1 VNRVIALACLAGLAL
16 ALFGCCEPSP
26 PRKPTTPEAP
36 PSAPEAPPAAEPAAP
51 EIPVVLL
58 PSAESSSVSF
68 RFVFDAGSA
77 DDPADRPG
85 LTLLA
90 AMLMTDGGTES
101 LTYPELVEKL
111 FPMAASVKV
120 EVDRDQTV
128 FLGRCHK
135 DHVTAYYEIFRDVLT
150 KPRLDQKD
158 FERVRETLRSDL
170 VLSLRGNDDEA
181 LGKAALSSVLYQGHP
196 YGHPTL
202 GSETGLEAATLED
215 AKAQRGRVF
224 CGSRLT
230 VGLAGAIPDG
240 LVERV
245 RQDMTALPG
254 TCAPP
259 VDLPPA
265 PAPSGIEVLLVDKPT
280 AEAAAI
286 SIGEPI
292 DVRRGDPDYPAL
304 KLVEAYFGQHRNSSG
319 VLYTA
324 LREKR
329 GFNYGDYAYVEHFV
343 QEGGERIPTPN
354 ISRRQQ
360 YFSIWLRPVADK
372 DKHFAL
378 RLALAKL
385 GELVDKGLTG
395 DELEKTRAFVERYYL
410 TYAMTES
417 SQLGYALDD
426 RFYGLDKPY
435 FEYLFAA
442 LDKLTVEDVNA
453 AIKRH
458 LARDRLKIAIVTK
471 NAAKFADELAA
482 DAPSPV
488 TYASPKPGDVVAE
501 DRLVEGT
508 KLGIPRSGITIVKVE
523 DVFR

>member
-1 VNRVIALACLAGLAL
+1 MTRLVSIASLTGLAL
-16 ALFGCCEPSP
+16 LVAGCCEPLP
-26 PRKPTTPEAP
+26 PRKPTTPEPTPAP
-36 PSAPEAPPAAEPAAP
+36 IEAAPAAEASAS

-58 PSAESSSVSF
+58 PSPASSSVSF
-68 RFVFDAGSA
+68 RFVFKAGSA
-77 DDPADRPG
+77 DDPVDLPG
-85 LTLLA
+85 LTLLTA
-90 AMLMTDGGTES
+90 TLMTDGGTES
-101 LTYPELVEKL
+101 LTYPELIEKL
-111 FPMAASVKV
+111 FPMAASVQV
-120 EVDRDQTV
+120 EVDRDETV

-135 DHVTAYYEIFRDVLT
+135 DHVAAYYELFRDVLT
-150 KPRLDQKD
+150 KPRLDPKD

-170 VLSLRGNDDEA
+170 ALSLRGNDDEA
-181 LGKAALSSVLYQGHP
+181 LGKAALASVLYEGHP

-202 GSETGLEAATLED
+202 GSETGLGTATLD
-215 AKAQRGRVF
+215 DVKAQRGRVL
-224 CGSRLT
+224 CASRLT
-230 VGLAGAIPDG
+230 IGLAGAIPEGFADK
-240 LVERV
+240 V
-245 RQDMTALPG
+245 RQDMKALPC

-259 VDLPPA
+259 ADLPPA
-265 PAPSGIEVLLVDKPT
+265 PVPSGIEVLLVDKPS
-280 AEAAAI
+280 AEATAI

-319 VLYTA
+319 VLYTS

-329 GFNYGDYAYVEHFV
+329 GFNYGDYAYVEHFA

-360 YFSIWLRPVADK
+360 SFSIWLRPVADK

-385 GELVDKGLTG
+385 QELVDKGLTKE
-395 DELEKTRAFVERYYL
+395 DFERTRAFVKRYYL

-435 FEYLFAA
+435 FEYLFGA
-442 LDKLTVEDVNA
+442 LDKLDVEQVNA

-458 LARDRLKIAIVTK
+458 LSKDKMKIAMVTRD
-471 NAAKFADELAA
+471 AAKFADALVA

-488 TYASPKPGDVVAE
+488 TYASPKPDDVVAE
-501 DRLVEGT
+501 DKIVEGM
-508 KLGIPRSGITIVKVE
+508 KLGIPRSSITIVKVG